1 MYSQQQKNTAAKIV
15 VDHKYASIKE
25 ENTTVKY
32 VVKNKYFKESVK
44 TLWNILSLYIFD
56 LRSLVLFQGGS
67 VCSSTPSLLS
77 TLSSSSSLSSLSSQ
91 IGYSSSK

>member
-1 MYSQQQKNTAAKIV
+1 MREKFQIKLEIIIVFTTKQNIAAKIV

-44 TLWNILSLYIFD
+44 IL
-56 LRSLVLFQGGS
+56 
-67 VCSSTPSLLS
+67 
-77 TLSSSSSLSSLSSQ
+77 
-91 IGYSSSK
+91 